1 MSEFSVSRLNPL
13 FEFWS
18 VVVCRL
24 GVVSKSVGPKAG
36 RSPRFIL
43 EVGLGVSKKKNLHV
57 LFFLF
62 LILYCNNN
70 L

>member
-1 MSEFSVSRLNPL
+1 MSEFSVSRLDPL

-43 EVGLGVSKKKNLHV
+43 EVGLGVSKKKTLHV
-57 LFFLF
+57 LFVYF
-62 LILYCNNN
+62 
-70 L
+70 

>member
-1 MSEFSVSRLNPL
+1 MSEFSVSRLDPL

-43 EVGLGVSKKKNLHV
+43 EVGLGVSKKKTLHV
-57 LFFLF
+57 LFFFF
-62 LILYCNNN
+62 LILSCNNN

>member
-43 EVGLGVSKKKNLHV
+43 EVGLGGGGELKKKTLHV
-57 LFFLF
+57 LFVYF
-62 LILYCNNN
+62 
-70 L
+70 